1 MEEFNNKIVIL
12 NDYAKKSF
20 IKKINKLINVKVITL
35 SELKKKYYFD
45 YDNKAIYF
53 VSNKYNCIFEIAKI
67 YIENIYFI
75 GDIDTKKVNF
85 LKEVKEEL
93 DNNNLLLSYK
103 GSKAVTPGQFCVLY
117 DKDICLGGGIIKEV
131 K

>member
-1 MEEFNNKIVIL
+1 MQENFSFEKWHKKYKTNKIVDLKKYFSIEEFNYLTDKRPSKCTCKFRYRQSDI
-12 NDYAKKSF
+12 D
-20 IKKINKLINVKVITL
+20 INVK
-35 SELKKKYYFD
+35 Y
-45 YDNKAIYF
+45 
-53 VSNKYNCIFEIAKI
+53 
-67 YIENIYFI
+67 
-75 GDIDTKKVNF
+75 
-85 LKEVKEEL
+85 L